1 MAVFQTAICG
11 AISIDNRTHTLFQG
25 GVTNFS
31 YNTVGGVGSRR
42 HPSHPQQKSQKKHE
56 PSRSATTHELAT
68 FMTSTTTPPS
78 ATNSS
83 DSPART
89 APGSS
94 SASPAPHQVLNYFFS
109 QVFFENIFPP
119 PSKTHPKKCLCLTLS
134 TKTETRSK

>member
-1 MAVFQTAICG
+1 MAVFQATICG

-42 HPSHPQQKSQKKHE
+42 HPSHPQQKSQKNHE

-68 FMTSTTTPPS
+68 FMTSTTTTPPS

-94 SASPAPHQVLNYFFS
+94 AASPAPHQVLNYSFAKFFRRFS
-109 QVFFENIFPP
+109 LRPRKLHRKSVFSLN
-119 PSKTHPKKCLCLTLS
+119 LTLPI
-134 TKTETRSK
+134 